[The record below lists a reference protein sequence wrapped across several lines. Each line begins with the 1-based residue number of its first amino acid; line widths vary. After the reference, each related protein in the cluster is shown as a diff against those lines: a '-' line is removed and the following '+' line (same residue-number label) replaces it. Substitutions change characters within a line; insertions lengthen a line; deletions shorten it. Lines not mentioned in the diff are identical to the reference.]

1 MKVLLYL
8 EAEEYLKK
16 SGIGRAIKHQE
27 KALQIAGI
35 DYTTNPADDFDLVH
49 MNTYGIRSWLLM
61 SKAKKLG
68 KK

>member
-35 DYTTNPADDFDLVH
+35 DYT
-49 MNTYGIRSWLLM
+49 
-61 SKAKKLG
+61 
-68 KK
+68 

>member
-35 DYTTNPADDFDLVH
+35 DYTTNPTDDFEDRKSTRLNSSH
-49 MNTYGIRSWLLM
+49 RL
-61 SKAKKLG
+61 
-68 KK
+68 